1 MQVGA
6 MMQTPEAAVLVTGIS
21 SMATRPLLARLA
33 AAYERDAGTRVAITS
48 VGGVDAARRVRDG
61 EPFDVVVLAS
71 DAIERLAADGH
82 VEPGSRVDV
91 ARSRIAVAVATGAR
105 RPEIRTE
112 TALRDAILNAGRI
125 GYSTGPS
132 GMHLTSLFARWGIA
146 DAIAARIV
154 QTPPGVPVGAL
165 IASGDVELGFQQL
178 SELMHVPGVAI
189 VGALPDAVQAV
200 TVFAAAVSAVA
211 RDRVAAAR
219 FLTYLAS
226 PRFAHIKREHGM
238 EPT

>member
-1 MQVGA
+1 
-6 MMQTPEAAVLVTGIS
+6 MMQTPEAALAVTGIS
-21 SMATRPLLARLA
+21 SMATRPVLARLA
-33 AAYERDAGTRVAITS
+33 AAYERDTGARVAITS

-91 ARSRIAVAVATGAR
+91 ARSGIAVAVASGAR
-105 RPEIRTE
+105 RPDIGTE
-112 TALRDAILNAGRI
+112 AALRDAILGAGRI

-132 GMHLTSLFARWGIA
+132 GTHLTRLFSRWGIA
-146 DAIAARIV
+146 DAIAPRIV
-154 QTPPGVPVGAL
+154 QAPPGVPVGAL
-165 IASGDVELGFQQL
+165 IAAGDVELGFQQT

-200 TVFAAAVSAVA
+200 TVFAAAVCAVA
-211 RDRVAAAR
+211 HDRVAAAR
-219 FLTYLAS
+219 FLAYLAS
-226 PRFAHIKREHGM
+226 PQVAHIKREHGM
-238 EPT
+238 EPA

>member
-1 MQVGA
+1 MQVDA
-6 MMQTPEAAVLVTGIS
+6 MMQTPEAAVPVTGIS

-91 ARSRIAVAVATGAR
+91 ARSGIAVAVATGAL
-105 RPEIRTE
+105 RPEIGTE
-112 TALRDAILNAGRI
+112 TALRDAILGAGRI

-132 GMHLTSLFARWGIA
+132 GTHLTRLFARWGIA

-178 SELMHVPGVAI
+178 SELMDVPGVAI

-211 RDRVAAAR
+211 HDRVAAAR
-219 FLTYLAS
+219 FLAYLAS
-226 PRFAHIKREHGM
+226 PQVVHIKREHGM
-238 EPT
+238 EPA

>member
-1 MQVGA
+1 MQADA
-6 MMQTPEAAVLVTGIS
+6 MMQTPEAALAVTGIS
-21 SMATRPLLARLA
+21 SMATRPVLARLA
-33 AAYERDAGTRVAITS
+33 AAYERDTGARVAITS

-91 ARSRIAVAVATGAR
+91 ARSGIAVAVASGAP
-105 RPEIRTE
+105 RPDIGTE
-112 TALRDAILNAGRI
+112 AALRDAVLGAGRI

-132 GMHLTSLFARWGIA
+132 GTHLMRLFARWGIA
-146 DAIAARIV
+146 DAIAPRIV
-154 QTPPGVPVGAL
+154 QAPPGVPVGAL
-165 IASGDVELGFQQL
+165 IASGDAELGFQQT
-178 SELMHVPGVAI
+178 SELMNVPGVAI

-211 RDRVAAAR
+211 HDRAAAAR
-219 FLTYLAS
+219 FLAYLAS
-226 PRFAHIKREHGM
+226 REAAHIKREHGM
-238 EPT
+238 EPA

>member
-1 MQVGA
+1 MQVDA
-6 MMQTPEAAVLVTGIS
+6 MMQTPEAAVTVTGIS

-33 AAYERDAGTRVAITS
+33 AAYERDTGTRVAITS

-91 ARSRIAVAVATGAR
+91 ARSGIAVAVATGAR
-105 RPEIRTE
+105 RPEIGTE
-112 TALRDAILNAGRI
+112 TALRDAILGAGRI

-132 GMHLTSLFARWGIA
+132 GTHLTRLFARWGIA

-178 SELMHVPGVAI
+178 SELMDVPGVAI

-211 RDRVAAAR
+211 HDRVAAAR
-219 FLTYLAS
+219 FLAYLAS
-226 PRFAHIKREHGM
+226 PQVVHIKREHGM
-238 EPT
+238 EPA

>member
-1 MQVGA
+1 MQADA
-6 MMQTPEAAVLVTGIS
+6 MMQTPEAALAVTGIS
-21 SMATRPLLARLA
+21 SMATRPVLARLA
-33 AAYERDAGTRVAITS
+33 AAYERDTGARVAITS

-91 ARSRIAVAVATGAR
+91 ARSGIAVAVASGAP
-105 RPEIRTE
+105 RPDIRTE
-112 TALRDAILNAGRI
+112 AALRDAVLGAGRI

-132 GMHLTSLFARWGIA
+132 GTHLMRLFARWGIA
-146 DAIAARIV
+146 DAIAPRIV
-154 QTPPGVPVGAL
+154 QAPPGVPVGAL
-165 IASGDVELGFQQL
+165 IASGDAELGFQQT
-178 SELMHVPGVAI
+178 SELMNVPGVAI

-211 RDRVAAAR
+211 HDRAAAAR
-219 FLTYLAS
+219 FLAYLAS
-226 PRFAHIKREHGM
+226 QEAAHIKREHGM
-238 EPT
+238 EPA